1 MRIRRLVVLG
11 VGAGAV
17 IGLGSAAT
25 VQRGSSPARRFA
37 EVLDLVSTRFVDSVA
52 AESLYVWSAR
62 GLLNSLNDPYAQ
74 LFSPKELEQF
84 ARSTIGER
92 YGGIGASIESH
103 EGDAYIVRVFDGAPA
118 ARSGVRRGDRIVSVN
133 GQPVKGL
140 RLDEVTGRITGP
152 AGTPVSI
159 DVQSVGATEP
169 RRLDL
174 RRAVVHSPAVPYS
187 MVFGTDI
194 GYVPLQHF
202 SPTSAMELTAAIMRL
217 RAEGARRFVLDL
229 RGNGG
234 GGLDAAELVSQL
246 FLQQSQSIVNVRHRG
261 ERDDLRIASEDG
273 VSLREPVVVLVD
285 GGTASASEIVAGALQ
300 DHDRALIIGTTT
312 YGKGLVQTV
321 QMLDGGWAVKLT
333 TGKWYTPS
341 GRLIQRDRRVNEAG
355 QLVEVLPDSVETD
368 SVRRAR
374 PAFRS
379 DAGRRVYGGGGITPD
394 VIVSVDTLTTPEQA
408 LLRALAPHGT
418 RFANAVFLT
427 AIRHLERVTPG
438 YELPRSWSDSLYASL
453 VSRDVRIDRR
463 VWDAGSSVALRI
475 LSNRMTALA
484 RGDSSLVRETLID
497 DPQLGRAIALLRSA
511 ATPTALLALAA
522 DTTKGG

>member
-1 MRIRRLVVLG
+1 MRMRRLVVLG
-11 VGAGAV
+11 LGVGAV

-25 VQRGSSPARRFA
+25 VQRGTSPARRFA
-37 EVLDLVSTRFVDSVA
+37 EVLELVSARFVDSVP

-62 GLLNSLNDPYAQ
+62 GLLSSLHDPYAQ

-118 ARSGVRRGDRIVSVN
+118 ARGGVRRGDRIVAVN

-140 RLDEVTGRITGP
+140 RLEEVTGRITGP

-159 DVQSVGATEP
+159 DFQSVDATAP

-187 MVFGTDI
+187 MVLGTDI
-194 GYVPLQHF
+194 GYLPLQHF
-202 SPTSAMELTAAIMRL
+202 SPTSAMELTAGIMRL
-217 RAEGARRFVLDL
+217 RGEGARRFVLDL

-246 FLQQSQSIVNVRHRG
+246 FLKRSQSIVNVRHRG
-261 ERDDLRIASEDG
+261 EPDDLRVASEDG
-273 VSLREPVVVLVD
+273 LSLREPVVVLVD

-312 YGKGLVQTV
+312 FGKGLVQTV

-341 GRLIQRDRRVNEAG
+341 GRLIQRDRTLNDAG
-355 QLVEVLPDSVETD
+355 QLVEVAPDSLETD

-374 PAFRS
+374 PSFRS
-379 DAGRRVYGGGGITPD
+379 AAGRLVYGGGGITPD
-394 VIVSVDTLTTPEQA
+394 VIVSVDTLTTAEQT
-408 LLRALAPHGT
+408 LLRTLAPHGT

-427 AIRHLERVTPG
+427 AIRHLDRVQPG
-438 YELPRSWSDSLYASL
+438 FEPPASWSDSLYAAL
-453 VSRDVRIDRR
+453 VARNVRIDRA
-463 VWDAGSSVALRI
+463 VWDAGSSVAVRI
-475 LSNRMTALA
+475 LSNRMIALA
-484 RGDSSLVRETLID
+484 RGDSAVVRETLED
-497 DPQLGRAIALLRSA
+497 DPQLGRAITLLRNA